1 MFLLFCTCI
10 KFHAKWTPHS
20 IVWQKIFGIKI
31 GTFFSNSKSG
41 FDYFDTS
48 HCSDL
53 MLIIIVQL
61 IVDNPLSFVT
71 QLFSDRTIAR
81 S

>member
-1 MFLLFCTCI
+1 MQNEHLIQLCD
-10 KFHAKWTPHS
+10 KKS
-20 IVWQKIFGIKI
+20 LGLKLEL
-31 GTFFSNSKSG
+31 FFSNSKSG

-48 HCSDL
+48 NCSDL